1 MSPSPA
7 RDEEGGRRGQELQEA
22 IRLLQERSTERL
34 GLERIRAAGDAAATP
49 ALVAHLERVAK
60 EIAEGDLW

>member
-1 MSPSPA
+1 MSSSPT
-7 RDEEGGRRGQELQEA
+7 RDEGDGRRGQELREA
-22 IRLLQERSTERL
+22 VRLLQDRSTERL

-49 ALVAHLERVAK
+49 ALVAHLARVAR